1 MFVRINSDD
10 EDDNEDRFAD
20 SKAEFVEDEPIL
32 LALLDINDILTPSMI
47 YEAPSWSGKRRNV
60 WAFDILEP
68 RKRAGLLWD
77 EGLLSMVISA

>member
-32 LALLDINDILTPSMI
+32 LALLDINDILTP
-47 YEAPSWSGKRRNV
+47 EAN
-60 WAFDILEP
+60 ILIEDNET
-68 RKRAGLLWD
+68 K
-77 EGLLSMVISA
+77 IN